1 MSFLESDEE
10 VEPKNGVFEVTDKS
24 IYPKYLYYVM
34 RLAMP
39 HFLERFQTGLNINP
53 EIFEMMRL
61 KIHTD
66 QNTQKTIADILDK
79 FEMLG
84 STEDQATERLKDVK
98 KYHLE
103 NMFC

>member
-1 MSFLESDEE
+1 MTG
-10 VEPKNGVFEVTDKS
+10 KG

-53 EIFEMMRL
+53 EIFKMMRL
-61 KIHTD
+61 KVHTD
-66 QNTQKTIADILDK
+66 QSTQKTIVNILDR

-84 STEDQATERLKDVK
+84 SAKEQATERLKDVK

>member
-1 MSFLESDEE
+1 MGFLENDGQ
-10 VEPKNGVFEVTDKS
+10 VEPKDGVFEVTNKS
-24 IYPKYLYYVM
+24 VYPKYLYYVM

-53 EIFEMMRL
+53 EIFKMMRL
-61 KIHTD
+61 KVHTD

-79 FEMLG
+79 YERLD
-84 STEDQATERLKDVK
+84 SAKEQATERLKDVK

>member
-1 MSFLESDEE
+1 MSFLEIDGQ
-10 VEPKNGVFEVTDKS
+10 VEPKDGVIEVTDKGV
-24 IYPKYLYYVM
+24 YPKYLYNVM

-53 EIFEMMRL
+53 EIFKMMRL
-61 KIHTD
+61 KVHTG

-79 FEMLG
+79 FEMLN
-84 STEDQATERLKDVK
+84 STEEQATERLKDVK